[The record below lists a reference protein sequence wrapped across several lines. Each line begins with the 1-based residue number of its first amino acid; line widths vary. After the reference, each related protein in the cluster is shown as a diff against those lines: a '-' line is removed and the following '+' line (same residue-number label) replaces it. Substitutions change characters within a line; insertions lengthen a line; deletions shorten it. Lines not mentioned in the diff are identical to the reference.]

1 MEELINSIITDE
13 SPSAISDSIKDILT
27 AKVMSKID
35 EYRPEVA
42 VSMFNTPS
50 E

>member
-27 AKVMSKID
+27 AKVMDRIE

-42 VSMFNTPS
+42 VSMFDTS
-50 E
+50 DE